1 MSMRNLAMYD
11 YGVLSNVGMNVHYIC
26 SKYYDYTHV
35 DHNIIQHNFFAYNK
49 ITNPALKMF
58 SYVWSYIRIFF
69 LIIDLKPLLIHIQ
82 WFKVPYFDYYYYKL
96 IKWLFGVK
104 LIYTAHNIL
113 PHNTGMKYLNIYRK
127 AYTLF
132 DGIIV
137 HSENTKKELSSLCYI
152 SQDKIFV
159 IPHGLLRM
167 EYDDN
172 TLKQNEVD
180 YKKKYDIEGK
190 IVFASLGEQSPY
202 KGIDLI
208 ADVWLNTP
216 ELRDNNSLKLLIVGR
231 QKNVDLKDLMRVENA
246 VVINQQI
253 SNEEFIYLL
262 HHSDVYLLPYRKISQ
277 SGALFTALAECTP
290 VLVSDAGGLAEPIS
304 VAQVGW
310 VIKADSKEALRNQL
324 LYLSKHYYEIRDIK
338 GDKTKWETIHDKYGW
353 KTISLQTSALYS
365 HFIS

>member
-1 MSMRNLAMYD
+1 MRNLAMYD

-26 SKYYDYTHV
+26 SKYYDYSHV
-35 DHNIIQHNFFAYNK
+35 SNNIIQHKIFAYNK

-69 LIIDLKPLLIHIQ
+69 LIIYLKPLLIHIQ

-96 IKWLFGVK
+96 IKRLFGVK

-113 PHNTGMKYLNIYRK
+113 PHNTGVRYLNIFRK
-127 AYTLF
+127 TYTLV

-137 HSENTKKELSSLCYI
+137 HSENTKKELSSLCCI
-152 SQDKIFV
+152 PQEKIFV

-167 EYDDN
+167 EYDDDM
-172 TLKQNEVD
+172 LKQNEVY
-180 YKKKYDIEGK
+180 YKKKYDIDGK
-190 IVFASLGEQSPY
+190 IVFTSLGEQSPY

-216 ELRDNNSLKLLIVGR
+216 ELRDNNRLKLLIVGK
-231 QKNVDLKDLMRVENA
+231 QKNVDLKELMQVEN
-246 VVINQQI
+246 VVAINQQI

-262 HHSDVYLLPYRKISQ
+262 HNSDVYLLPYRKISQ

-290 VLVSDAGGLAEPIS
+290 VVVSDAGGLSEPIS
-304 VAQVGW
+304 VAKVGW
-310 VIKADSKEALRNQL
+310 VIKADSKEALQHQL
-324 LYLSKHYYEIRDIK
+324 LYLSTHCDEIRDIK
-338 GDKTKWETIHDKYGW
+338 EDKTKWETIHDKYSW
-353 KTISLQTSALYS
+353 ESISLQTAAIYS
-365 HFIS
+365 RFIS